1 MMVQQIDYKSLGSRR
16 VLVVDDI
23 EMNQQL
29 ARHIMQSWGF
39 TVDVAANGKEAVD
52 KVEKNFYDL
61 VLMDIQMPEMD
72 GLQATESIRRLKD
85 SVKAATPIVAL
96 TANLLKGDG
105 DKYLEKGMNDFL
117 PKPLDEQ
124 RLFQLISRNLLDGPN
139 AVSIIQP
146 LKHEAAESLP
156 TGKLYDLT
164 MIHGLSGG
172 DETFIKQMVELFID
186 TMPASMVEFQTTV
199 DQKDWDAMGKL
210 AHKLKSTTGSM
221 GMDSIKEE
229 IRSVE
234 MNCKK
239 NENLEETPKLVE
251 KCINVI
257 NQTVVQLRADF
268 GLVN

>member
-1 MMVQQIDYKSLGSRR
+1 MLHQTDYKSLGHRR

-39 TVDVAANGKEAVD
+39 TVDVAANGKEAVE
-52 KVEKNFYDL
+52 KVEKNCYDL

-72 GLQATESIRRLKD
+72 GMQATETIRSLKD
-85 SVKAATPIVAL
+85 TIKAATPIVAL

-105 DKYLEKGMNDFL
+105 DKYLEKGMNAYL

-124 RLFQLISRNLLDGPN
+124 KLFQLVSQNLLEGPDPI
-139 AVSIIQP
+139 SIVEP
-146 LKHEAAESLP
+146 HLNEKTESIA
-156 TGKLYDLT
+156 TEKMYDLT

-172 DETFIKQMVELFID
+172 DEAFIRQMVELFVD
-186 TMPASMVEFQTTV
+186 TMPASMVEFQSTV
-199 DQKDWDAMGKL
+199 DQKNWDAMGKL

-221 GMDSIKEE
+221 GVDSIKDE
-229 IRSVE
+229 IRTVE

-239 NENLEETPKLVE
+239 SESLEETPVLVG
-251 KCINVI
+251 KVIIAINKAVA
-257 NQTVVQLRADF
+257 QLKIDF
-268 GLVN
+268 ALAS